1 MTIRGAGGG
10 SLHNND
16 RELYPHLR
24 EKCFNLKKEDRG
36 YKRARGFFM
45 SKKG

>member
-1 MTIRGAGGG
+1 MMEKVLMLDKHDYTWCWWC

-24 EKCFNLKKEDRG
+24 EGIVLFLI
-36 YKRARGFFM
+36 
-45 SKKG
+45 

>member
-1 MTIRGAGGG
+1 MIIPGAGGG

-24 EKCFNLKKEDRG
+24 EGIVLFLI
-36 YKRARGFFM
+36 
-45 SKKG
+45 